1 MEKLPRRCKKVGFP
15 VSPGAGARSGRQPPR
30 GLLARIFP
38 EKDVGAVW
46 FVHDARQRFGARMS
60 PDDLL
65 ALEYFNGNAR
75 VGQLTG
81 YHRARRKGEAKTWTG

>member
-46 FVHDARQRFGARMS
+46 FHGL
-60 PDDLL
+60 PDIVL
-65 ALEYFNGNAR
+65 ADTEEAKPWG
-75 VGQLTG
+75 
-81 YHRARRKGEAKTWTG
+81 RRKGEAKTWTG